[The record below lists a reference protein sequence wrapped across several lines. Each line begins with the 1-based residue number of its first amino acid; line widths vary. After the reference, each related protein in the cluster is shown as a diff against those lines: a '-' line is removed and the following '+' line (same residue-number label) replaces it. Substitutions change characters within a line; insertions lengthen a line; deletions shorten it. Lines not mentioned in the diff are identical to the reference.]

1 MGPDKKMLGATVKC
15 AQVPAT
21 GQEGSDPEGK
31 KMLHARWWTRQILV
45 FIRAPEEGF
54 VKTRLAAAIGA
65 AAACQLYRAFVL
77 DLLETLTAI
86 PREATGDLL
95 LCHDPPDAGERLAAW
110 LGRGYANAPQRGAD
124 LGTRMKNAV
133 HASFSEGYDRV
144 LLLGSDIPDLPASIV
159 REAFAALEREDA
171 VIGPCPDGGY
181 YLIGFRSGRFLPEV
195 FGGMAWGT
203 GAVLERTLACLNA
216 HRRRVRVLPP
226 WRDIDTIE
234 DLDALRERHP
244 DDAFRHSR
252 TLRLLASLR

>member
-1 MGPDKKMLGATVKC
+1 MLGATVKS
-15 AQVPAT
+15 AQVPAI
-21 GQEGSDPEGK
+21 GPKGGAPEGER
-31 KMLHARWWTRQILV
+31 MSLTRWWTRQILV

-77 DLLETLTAI
+77 DLLETLAAI

-95 LCHDPPDAGERLAAW
+95 LCHEPPDAGERLAAW
-110 LGRGYANAPQRGAD
+110 LGSGYSYAPQRGAD
-124 LGTRMKNAV
+124 LGARMKNAF

-144 LLLGSDIPDLPASIV
+144 LLLGSDIPDLPEATV
-159 REAFAALEREDA
+159 CEAFAALESEDA

-181 YLIGFRSGRFLPEV
+181 YLIGFRSGRFLPEA

-216 HRRRVRVLPP
+216 HHRRVRVLPP

-234 DLDALRERHP
+234 DLDALRQRHP
-244 DDAFRHSR
+244 DGAFRHSR